1 MQGIPL
7 NERKRLGALLDD
19 RPQTEVMA
27 MIPQFSQA
35 ETDNFVAPPA
45 KIPEALGVLM
55 FNMER
60 GVNLPEIQE
69 FLRDCPDIQPFDVI
83 LANELD
89 DGCAR
94 SGNKNTAR
102 ELAQA
107 FGLNY
112 AWGLE
117 FIELV
122 NDENAKGFHGNA
134 VFSRW
139 PIRRAGVIRLPE
151 QYNWYYDRQKRIG
164 ARVAIVCSLD
174 IGGREVGAVSVHL
187 ENRADSEGRE
197 AQMAV
202 VYDEIKKSFAPDT
215 PVMIGGDLNT
225 NTFDGN
231 DIPGFTKLFNDP
243 ERLAKHMAAVEKYER
258 VLPQAEENGFSY
270 REFSSTEGTRR
281 KPMPGGKSM
290 LLKLDWLMARGMECV
305 DHGTVSTETKDCT
318 WAEPGSALAKFTG
331 PELSDHNACWADCRF
346 AK

>member
-45 KIPEALGVLM
+45 QIPEALGVLM

-151 QYNWYYDRQKRIG
+151 QYNWYFDRQKRIG

-187 ENRADSEGRE
+187 ENRADSEGRA

-202 VYDEIKKSFAPDT
+202 VYDEIRRSFAPDT

-231 DIPGFTKLFNDP
+231 DIPGFTALFNDP

-270 REFSSTEGTRR
+270 REFSSIEGTRR

-305 DHGTVSTETKDCT
+305 DHGTISTETKDCT

>member
-1 MQGIPL
+1 MIKLEKEQTA
-7 NERKRLGALLDD
+7 RFAARLE
-19 RPQTEVMA
+19 QETQESVMRDIA
-27 MIPQFSQA
+27 QFSEA
-35 ETDNFVAPPA
+35 DIVDTWASEPPA
-45 KIPEALGVLM
+45 CAEVHAMV

-60 GVNLPEIQE
+60 GVHIDEAIE
-69 FLRDCPDIQPFDVI
+69 FLKDNPSLQPFDLI

-89 DGCAR
+89 FGAAR
-94 SGNKNTAR
+94 SGEKNTA
-102 ELAQA
+102 EEVAKAL
-107 FGLNY
+107 GLSY
-112 AWGLE
+112 VFGLE
-117 FIELV
+117 FIELK
-122 NDENAKGFHGNA
+122 DAALGFHGNA

-139 PIRRAGVIRLPE
+139 PVKWAEVLRLPE

>member
-1 MQGIPL
+1 M
-7 NERKRLGALLDD
+7 
-19 RPQTEVMA
+19 
-27 MIPQFSQA
+27 
-35 ETDNFVAPPA
+35 
-45 KIPEALGVLM
+45 
-55 FNMER
+55 
-60 GVNLPEIQE
+60 
-69 FLRDCPDIQPFDVI
+69 
-83 LANELD
+83 
-89 DGCAR
+89 
-94 SGNKNTAR
+94 
-102 ELAQA
+102 
-107 FGLNY
+107 
-112 AWGLE
+112 
-117 FIELV
+117 
-122 NDENAKGFHGNA
+122 
-134 VFSRW
+134 
-139 PIRRAGVIRLPE
+139 PE
-151 QYNWYYDRQKRIG
+151 QYNWYYDSQKRIG

-187 ENRADSEGRE
+187 ENRADSEGRA

-202 VYDEIKKSFAPDT
+202 VYDEIRRSFAPDT

-231 DIPGFTKLFNDP
+231 DIPGFTALFNDP

-270 REFSSTEGTRR
+270 REFSSIEGTRR

-305 DHGTVSTETKDCT
+305 DHGTISTETKDCT

>member
-45 KIPEALGVLM
+45 QIPEALGVLM

-151 QYNWYYDRQKRIG
+151 QYNWYFDRQKRIG

>member
-1 MQGIPL
+1 M
-7 NERKRLGALLDD
+7 
-19 RPQTEVMA
+19 
-27 MIPQFSQA
+27 
-35 ETDNFVAPPA
+35 
-45 KIPEALGVLM
+45 
-55 FNMER
+55 
-60 GVNLPEIQE
+60 
-69 FLRDCPDIQPFDVI
+69 
-83 LANELD
+83 
-89 DGCAR
+89 
-94 SGNKNTAR
+94 
-102 ELAQA
+102 
-107 FGLNY
+107 
-112 AWGLE
+112 
-117 FIELV
+117 
-122 NDENAKGFHGNA
+122 
-134 VFSRW
+134 
-139 PIRRAGVIRLPE
+139 PE

-258 VLPQAEENGFSY
+258 VLPQAEENG
-270 REFSSTEGTRR
+270 
-281 KPMPGGKSM
+281 
-290 LLKLDWLMARGMECV
+290 
-305 DHGTVSTETKDCT
+305 TVSTETKDCT

-346 AK
+346 VK

>member
-1 MQGIPL
+1 MIKLEKEQTA
-7 NERKRLGALLDD
+7 RFAARLE
-19 RPQTEVMA
+19 QETQESVMRDIA
-27 MIPQFSQA
+27 QFSEA
-35 ETDNFVAPPA
+35 DIVDTWASEPPA
-45 KIPEALGVLM
+45 CAEVHAMV

-60 GVNLPEIQE
+60 GVHIDEAIE
-69 FLRDCPDIQPFDVI
+69 FLKDNPSLQPFDLI

-89 DGCAR
+89 FGTAR
-94 SGNKNTAR
+94 SGEKNTA
-102 ELAQA
+102 EEVAKAL
-107 FGLNY
+107 GLSY
-112 AWGLE
+112 VFGLE
-117 FIELV
+117 FIELK
-122 NDENAKGFHGNA
+122 DAALGFHGNA

-139 PIRRAGVIRLPE
+139 PVKWAEVLRLPE

-174 IGGREVGAVSVHL
+174 IGGREVDPVSVHL

-346 AK
+346 VK

>member
-1 MQGIPL
+1 MIKLEKEQTA
-7 NERKRLGALLDD
+7 RFAARLE
-19 RPQTEVMA
+19 QETQESVMRDIA
-27 MIPQFSQA
+27 QFSEA
-35 ETDNFVAPPA
+35 DIVDTWASEPPA
-45 KIPEALGVLM
+45 CAEVHAMV

-60 GVNLPEIQE
+60 GVHIDEAIE
-69 FLRDCPDIQPFDVI
+69 FLKDNPSLQPFDLI

-89 DGCAR
+89 FGTAR
-94 SGNKNTAR
+94 SGEKNTA
-102 ELAQA
+102 EEVAKAL
-107 FGLNY
+107 GLSY
-112 AWGLE
+112 VFGLE
-117 FIELV
+117 FIELK
-122 NDENAKGFHGNA
+122 DAALGFHGNA

-139 PIRRAGVIRLPE
+139 PVKWAEVLRLPE

>member
-1 MQGIPL
+1 
-7 NERKRLGALLDD
+7 
-19 RPQTEVMA
+19 
-27 MIPQFSQA
+27 
-35 ETDNFVAPPA
+35 
-45 KIPEALGVLM
+45 
-55 FNMER
+55 
-60 GVNLPEIQE
+60 
-69 FLRDCPDIQPFDVI
+69 
-83 LANELD
+83 
-89 DGCAR
+89 
-94 SGNKNTAR
+94 
-102 ELAQA
+102 
-107 FGLNY
+107 
-112 AWGLE
+112 
-117 FIELV
+117 
-122 NDENAKGFHGNA
+122 
-134 VFSRW
+134 
-139 PIRRAGVIRLPE
+139 
-151 QYNWYYDRQKRIG
+151 
-164 ARVAIVCSLD
+164 
-174 IGGREVGAVSVHL
+174 
-187 ENRADSEGRE
+187 
-197 AQMAV
+197 MAV

-290 LLKLDWLMARGMECV
+290 LLKLDWLMARGMECI

>member
-1 MQGIPL
+1 MCI
-7 NERKRLGALLDD
+7 RD
-19 RPQTEVMA
+19 R
-27 MIPQFSQA
+27 
-35 ETDNFVAPPA
+35 
-45 KIPEALGVLM
+45 
-55 FNMER
+55 
-60 GVNLPEIQE
+60 
-69 FLRDCPDIQPFDVI
+69 
-83 LANELD
+83 
-89 DGCAR
+89 
-94 SGNKNTAR
+94 
-102 ELAQA
+102 
-107 FGLNY
+107 
-112 AWGLE
+112 
-117 FIELV
+117 
-122 NDENAKGFHGNA
+122 
-134 VFSRW
+134 
-139 PIRRAGVIRLPE
+139 
-151 QYNWYYDRQKRIG
+151 YNWYYDRQKRIG

>member
-1 MQGIPL
+1 MP
-7 NERKRLGALLDD
+7 
-19 RPQTEVMA
+19 EVLRH
-27 MIPQFSQA
+27 
-35 ETDNFVAPPA
+35 V
-45 KIPEALGVLM
+45 V
-55 FNMER
+55 FNIER
-60 GVNLPEIQE
+60 GQTLHETID
-69 FLRDCPDIQPFDVI
+69 FLNMCPDFKNMDII
-83 LANELD
+83 YANELD
-89 DGCAR
+89 DGAVR
-94 SGNKNTAR
+94 SGNCNVAYEIAKSI
-102 ELAQA
+102 
-107 FGLNY
+107 GMNY
-112 AWGLE
+112 AYGLE

-122 NDENAKGFHGNA
+122 NPNDNKGFHGNA
-134 VFSRW
+134 LFSRW
-139 PIRRAGVIRLPE
+139 PIRWAKVVHMPE

-164 ARVAIVCSLD
+164 A
-174 IGGREVGAVSVHL
+174 
-187 ENRADSEGRE
+187 RE

>member
-1 MQGIPL
+1 
-7 NERKRLGALLDD
+7 
-19 RPQTEVMA
+19 
-27 MIPQFSQA
+27 
-35 ETDNFVAPPA
+35 
-45 KIPEALGVLM
+45 
-55 FNMER
+55 
-60 GVNLPEIQE
+60 
-69 FLRDCPDIQPFDVI
+69 
-83 LANELD
+83 
-89 DGCAR
+89 
-94 SGNKNTAR
+94 
-102 ELAQA
+102 
-107 FGLNY
+107 
-112 AWGLE
+112 
-117 FIELV
+117 
-122 NDENAKGFHGNA
+122 
-134 VFSRW
+134 
-139 PIRRAGVIRLPE
+139 
-151 QYNWYYDRQKRIG
+151 
-164 ARVAIVCSLD
+164 
-174 IGGREVGAVSVHL
+174 VHL

>member
-1 MQGIPL
+1 M
-7 NERKRLGALLDD
+7 
-19 RPQTEVMA
+19 
-27 MIPQFSQA
+27 
-35 ETDNFVAPPA
+35 
-45 KIPEALGVLM
+45 
-55 FNMER
+55 
-60 GVNLPEIQE
+60 
-69 FLRDCPDIQPFDVI
+69 
-83 LANELD
+83 
-89 DGCAR
+89 
-94 SGNKNTAR
+94 
-102 ELAQA
+102 
-107 FGLNY
+107 
-112 AWGLE
+112 
-117 FIELV
+117 
-122 NDENAKGFHGNA
+122 
-134 VFSRW
+134 
-139 PIRRAGVIRLPE
+139 PE

-187 ENRADSEGRE
+187 ENRADSEGRA

-270 REFSSTEGTRR
+270 REFSSIEGTRR

-305 DHGTVSTETKDCT
+305 DHGTISTETKDCT

-346 AK
+346 TK